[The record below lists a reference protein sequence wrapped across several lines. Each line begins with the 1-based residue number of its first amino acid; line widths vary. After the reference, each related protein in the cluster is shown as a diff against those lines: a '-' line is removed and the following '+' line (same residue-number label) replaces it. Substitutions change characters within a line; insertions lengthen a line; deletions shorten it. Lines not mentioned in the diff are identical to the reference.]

1 MCGGPS
7 QGGRG
12 LEGLKA
18 AEGAR
23 GEVIEW
29 AKTRTTDRDV
39 WRKRER
45 ALGRRHAREARLVI
59 EPNRQVGV
67 RTYLGSATESATDSA
82 TLCHLHAKAVHSTH
96 RQVRCVALWRR

>member
-1 MCGGPS
+1 M
-7 QGGRG
+7 
-12 LEGLKA
+12 
-18 AEGAR
+18 
-23 GEVIEW
+23 IEW
-29 AKTRTTDRDV
+29 AKTRTTDREV

-82 TLCHLHAKAVHSTH
+82 TDSATLCHLHAKAVHPTH
-96 RQVRCVALWRR
+96 RQVRCVALWRC